1 MEKLFPQ
8 KLLHGVLTV
17 ILAVGGTVAI
27 ASEAEA
33 APYCPS
39 GATCLWRDG
48 GYSGGGGSINFY
60 RYIPDLAS
68 WTFPD
73 GSGANDAVSSA
84 FCNGRYEYAFIYE
97 KSWGNGARLDVRRQE
112 GRPHLT
118 ANRFNDVTSS
128 AYFSGYTH

>member
-8 KLLHGVLTV
+8 RLLHGVLTV

-73 GSGANDAVSSA
+73 GSGAND
-84 FCNGRYEYAFIYE
+84 
-97 KSWGNGARLDVRRQE
+97 GARLDVRRQE